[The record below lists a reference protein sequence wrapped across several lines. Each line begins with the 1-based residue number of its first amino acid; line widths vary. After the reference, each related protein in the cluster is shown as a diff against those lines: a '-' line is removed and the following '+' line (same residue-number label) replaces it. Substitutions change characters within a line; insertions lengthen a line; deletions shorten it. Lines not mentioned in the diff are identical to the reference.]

1 MATEQID
8 GVSIYNFPRD
18 RETVGRLSWMGND
31 YVRYLVEGL
40 VDGFGE
46 EAPGAKVVV
55 IECEEL
61 PEFISRAA
69 QRSNN
74 SGLVAAVFKLS
85 LTLRDRDGVFWQLR
99 GISTNTYSSSS
110 EKVPALRS
118 HHFSVESL
126 ERAGDSH

>member
-1 MATEQID
+1 MATEEID

-18 RETVGRLSWMGND
+18 RETVGQLSWMGSD
-31 YVRYLVEGL
+31 YVRYIVEGL

-55 IECEEL
+55 IECEAVPEL
-61 PEFISRAA
+61 VNRNAARSKNADLRAA
-69 QRSNN
+69 IFR
-74 SGLVAAVFKLS
+74 LA
-85 LTLRDRDGVFWQLR
+85 LTLRDQEGVFWQLR

-110 EKVPALRS
+110 QEAPALRS

-126 ERAGDSH
+126 ERAGDIH